1 MSELRFPAHHPQ
13 AAYQV
18 VDGQAVIVLA
28 DSGQVT
34 ILNEIGTFIWQL
46 CDGKH
51 SQEQIV
57 SAVVQEYEVAAEVAA
72 QDAAAFLD
80 QMAELQ
86 AIVFV

>member
-1 MSELRFPAHHPQ
+1 MPELRFPAHHPQ
-13 AAYQV
+13 TAYQM

-28 DSGQVT
+28 DSGQVM
-34 ILNEIGTFIWQL
+34 ILNELGAFIWGL
-46 CDGKH
+46 CDGEL

-57 SAVVQEYEVAAEVAA
+57 SAVVQEYEVTAEIAA